1 MAETFAARVRE
12 VRNRRGWSQREL
24 AERVTAAG
32 RPMNASAVTKIE
44 GGTQGVSLNDALVL
58 AAVLGVAPIHMIV
71 PMDGDLPPVEG
82 LPPGDPGHP
91 TSTPTDLTDKLRIHP
106 PEARTWIRGDW
117 PLHHRGPW
125 NDDWSDE
132 KLRHLFVT
140 EAPTTEVTGRQD
152 RRARWDR
159 NASVFEDMEREAGR
173 GLEEDEIAERGG
185 ITVAQVRRLRGISA
199 AAYYAKG
206 GDR

>member
-71 PMDGDLPPVEG
+71 PMDGDLPP
-82 LPPGDPGHP
+82 
-91 TSTPTDLTDKLRIHP
+91 R
-106 PEARTWIRGDW
+106 
-117 PLHHRGPW
+117 RGPA
-125 NDDWSDE
+125 S
-132 KLRHLFVT
+132 
-140 EAPTTEVTGRQD
+140 GRPRPPDQHPH
-152 RRARWDR
+152 
-159 NASVFEDMEREAGR
+159 
-173 GLEEDEIAERGG
+173 
-185 ITVAQVRRLRGISA
+185 
-199 AAYYAKG
+199 
-206 GDR
+206 